1 MPVVKA
7 SLKAKKIDTILIS
20 GGCTKYIQAPGVNW
34 DKLFKAICTE
44 KYHEPLEAVRIH
56 QETDLGI

>member
-7 SLKAKKIDTILIS
+7 SLKAKKIDTILIP

-44 KYHEPLEAVRIH
+44 KYH
-56 QETDLGI
+56 

>member
-7 SLKAKKIDTILIS
+7 SLKAKEIDTILIP
-20 GGCTKYIQAPGVNW
+20 GGYTKYIQAPDVNW
-34 DKLFKAICTE
+34 GKLFKARYTE
-44 KYHEPLEAVRIH
+44 KYHERLEAVRIH